1 MSAVKIPHDAWVLVA
16 DGEKAMV
23 FRNEGDERYPNL
35 KVEQR
40 FDQVLHTSRELGA
53 DRPGRV
59 HESMGQRRSAVEG
72 TDWHRLEKV
81 GFAKTIAKALYEA
94 AHIKAFDALVV
105 VAPPLSLH
113 SLREAFH
120 EEVRS
125 RIIAEVNKT
134 LTHHPVYEIEG
145 ILTSGIAAG

>member
-23 FRNEGDERYPNL
+23 FRNEGDERFPNL

-40 FDQVLHTSRELGA
+40 FEQALPSTRAQGA

-59 HESMGQRRSAVEG
+59 HESVGERRSSVEA

-81 GFAKTIAKALYEA
+81 SFAKTIAEALYRS
-94 AHIKAFDALVV
+94 AHAKAFSALVV
-105 VAPPLSLH
+105 VAPPLTLH
-113 SLREAFH
+113 SLREALH
-120 EEVRS
+120 
-125 RIIAEVNKT
+125 AEVKKLVVAEINKT
-134 LTHHPVYEIEG
+134 LTQHPVYEIES
-145 ILTSGIAAG
+145 ILTGQRV